1 MPVGFTFSILEV
13 MMKIMPLTDE
23 VVSGVVRVLSETQQL
38 VSAFTEPAADAAE
51 PAAPIGT

>member
-1 MPVGFTFSILEV
+1 
-13 MMKIMPLTDE
+13 MKIMPLTGE